1 MRGCNHEDGLPCPVC
16 GEGFSLSPIPEPIL
30 SWFRRQSKPVQWM
43 VGPSVIL
50 ALISVAARE
59 TFLAPAS
66 GVPKQAIFWTL
77 VLLVVTVVLSE
88 LLRPKPHLEDARPA
102 LLGDFQFPTATEGR
116 VVPLLWGKVR
126 IRGPNVVWYGDLEQ
140 TAIEQ
145 RVKTGLWSSERF
157 IKGFRYRLGVQF
169 AICRGPGCILRR
181 VWVGEDLVYTGTLS
195 GEGRFDIDEP
205 DLFGGDDYGQGGLQS
220 TVDFYPGEKT
230 QSVSAYLND
239 AARQRITTAA
249 TPTAPRYSG
258 TCYLVA
264 RQLTSAAPSATDR
277 GAYLG
282 NSTSIKP
289 WSFEVERYPALFSGQ
304 SGTQNKVG
312 TEDANPINVIYE
324 LLTNNEWGFGF
335 AVADIDVGASSSFK
349 TAADTMITEGNGF
362 SMIMDRAMPASQL
375 LEELQRQID
384 GVVFLD
390 HRTGK
395 WRVKLVRADYS
406 IGSVL
411 QLDDTNVKEMRD
423 FTRGSWEDTTNQIQV
438 KFSKRSDDYKE
449 SYAVAQDLGNAIIAG
464 GGSTTAPVG
473 VVAASTY
480 PGVKNA
486 ALASQLAWRDLRAQS
501 YPLARVVLIVNRE
514 NWSVRIGDVVAWT
527 NTALGFTQLP
537 LRVTRI
543 NYGKLTDNQMALTCV
558 QDVFKFAT
566 ASMGTP
572 PTTGWTNPGIS
583 LVAYPSTAQ
592 LAFEAPRALVTRDP
606 NYAGDPNV
614 SKVLCSARRQ
624 GSEVG
629 FQVKQRNSSGVPA
642 GSYTEAGNVVAF
654 MRVGK
659 LNSALNA
666 GTAIPTTTIT
676 IVPDPDSQ
684 VDLESVFD
692 DSSTTLDLGV
702 DLVQLIMVG
711 TELML
716 VQSASTSGAN
726 VNLTNVY
733 RGALDTAQENH
744 AANAPVYLLF
754 VGAGITD
761 TTFPNTNNVDIELR
775 MRSSSAV
782 FAGAVTAISLT
793 MAKRAM
799 RPYPPNAS
807 LYNGS
812 STPFGSMS
820 VDADGS
826 GMNGSGANIRWRR
839 RDYRTTNEVTELQ
852 SDNTGVDASTEYRV
866 LVYVLP
872 DTSNILVLTSA
883 WATGTGPVLINRLLL
898 WDEAAAG
905 SEIRVRIET
914 RHDILTEVDL
924 TSRNN
929 LIHDLVPTSAYDG
942 LFYLGG
948 KLQANV
954 NSNSYAAVA
963 TGTFTLRIGGA
974 YTTSNVQV
982 SINGGAYATVIAAGL
997 TSGTFSANS
1006 ADTIRVRH
1014 TVNETPS
1021 PNLVQIENPSA
1032 VIVAYGVLK
1041 N

>member
-1 MRGCNHEDGLPCPVC
+1 MTTCDHKNLPCLAC
-16 GEGFSLSPIPEPIL
+16 GEGLTLSPVPEPIL
-30 SWFRRQSKPVQWM
+30 RWFRRQPKPVQWL
-43 VGPSVIL
+43 VGLPVIV
-50 ALISVAARE
+50 ALTGSVAWE
-59 TFLAPAS
+59 TFRQRQPGEPS
-66 GVPKQAIFWTL
+66 QAIFWTL
-77 VLLVVTVVLSE
+77 VLLVVSVVLTE
-88 LLRPKPHLEDARPA
+88 LLRPKPALEDARPA

-126 IRGPNVVWYGDLEQ
+126 VRGPNVVWYGDLQQ

-145 RVKTGLWSSERF
+145 KVKTGLWSSERI

-169 AICRGPGCILRR
+169 AICRGPGVILRK
-181 VWVGEDLVYTGTLS
+181 VWIGEDLVYNGTLS

-205 DLFGGDDYGQGGLQS
+205 ELFGGDDYGQGGLQA
-220 TVDFYPGEKT
+220 TVDFYPGELT

-264 RQLTSAAPSATDR
+264 RQLTSAAPSASDR

-304 SGTQNKVG
+304 SGSQNKVG

-335 AVADIDVGASSSFK
+335 AASDIDVGVSSSFK
-349 TAADTMITEGNGF
+349 SAADTMITESNGW
-362 SMIMDRAMPASQL
+362 SMILDRAMPAKQL

-411 QLDDTNVKEMRD
+411 QLDDTNVKEVRD

-449 SYAVAQDLGNAIIAG
+449 SYALAQDLGNAIIAA
-464 GGSTTAPVG
+464 GGSTTAPVA
-473 VVAASTY
+473 VSASSTY

-486 ALASQLAWRDLRAQS
+486 ALASQLAWRDLRTQS
-501 YPLARVVLIVNRE
+501 YPLARCVLVVNRE
-514 NWSVRIGDVVAWT
+514 NWTVRIGDVVAWT
-527 NTALGFTQLP
+527 NAALGFTQLP
-537 LRVTRI
+537 LRITRV
-543 NYGKLTDNQMALTCV
+543 NYGKLTDNQMILTCV
-558 QDVFKFAT
+558 QDVFQFAN

-572 PTTGWTNPGIS
+572 PATGWTAPTIS
-583 LVAYPSTAQ
+583 LIAYPSTAQ
-592 LAFEAPRALVTRDP
+592 LAFEAPRALITRDP
-606 NYAGDPNV
+606 DYAGDPNI
-614 SKVLCSARRQ
+614 SKVFTAARRQ
-624 GSEVG
+624 NSEVG
-629 FQVKQRNSSGVPA
+629 FQIGQRNSSGAPA
-642 GSYTEAGNVVAF
+642 GSYAVAGNVVAF
-654 MRVGK
+654 VRVGK
-659 LNSALNA
+659 LNSALSA
-666 GTAIPTTTIT
+666 GTAIPTSTIT

-684 VDLESVFD
+684 VDLEEVFD
-692 DSSTTLDLGV
+692 DSSTLQDLGV
-702 DLVQLIMVG
+702 SLAQLVMVG
-711 TELML
+711 TEMML
-716 VQSASTSGAN
+716 VRSAANNGAN
-726 VNLTNVY
+726 VDFTNVY
-733 RGALDTAQENH
+733 RGVLDTVQENH

-754 VGAGITD
+754 VGGGLTD

-775 MRSSSAV
+775 MRSSTDV

-799 RPYPPNAS
+799 RPYPPSAV

-812 STPFGSMS
+812 STPYGAMD

-826 GMNGSGANIRWRR
+826 GMNGSGADIAWRR
-839 RDYRTTNEVTELQ
+839 RDYRTTDEVAEMLT
-852 SDNTGVDASTEYRV
+852 DNAAVDSSTEYRV
-866 LVYVLP
+866 RVFVDP
-872 DTSNILVLTSA
+872 DGINVEALTSS
-883 WATGTGPVLINRLLL
+883 WATGAGPVLLNRLLL
-898 WDEAAAG
+898 WNEAAAG
-905 SEIRVRIET
+905 TEIRVQIEC

-924 TSRNN
+924 TSRSN
-929 LIHDLVPTSAYDG
+929 LTHDVVPTSSYDG

-948 KLQANV
+948 SLRATF
-954 NSNSYAAVA
+954 NSNSYTAAA

-974 YTTSNVQV
+974 YSVSLVQV

-997 TSGTFSANS
+997 TSGTFSATS
-1006 ADTIRVRH
+1006 GDTIRVRH
-1014 TVNETPS
+1014 TSNETPS
-1021 PNLVQIENPSA
+1021 PQLVQIEDPSA
-1032 VIVAYGVLK
+1032 VIVAYGVLTD
-1041 N
+1041 